1 MAGARRPRTL
11 DGMAEHRELRS
22 LSRSDSLDLLAR
34 TSVGR
39 VVLTANALPAALPV
53 NYVVDG
59 ETVVLRSGQGIK
71 LDAAER
77 GTVVAFEADHFVD
90 ELRMGWSVLVV
101 GVARLL
107 TTPEDVALAE
117 ALDVPAWAEPAS
129 GTYVRIEIGSISG
142 RFLAPVPAGAAIGG

>member
-1 MAGARRPRTL
+1 
-11 DGMAEHRELRS
+11 MAERRELRI
-22 LSRSDSLDLLAR
+22 LSRAESLDLLAS

-39 VVLTANALPAALPV
+39 VVITANALPAALPV

-59 ETVVLRSGQGIK
+59 ETVVFRTGAGIK

-101 GVARLL
+101 GVARLV
-107 TTPEDVALAE
+107 TDPDDVARADSLAI
-117 ALDVPAWAEPAS
+117 PTWAEPSSA
-129 GTYVRIEIGSISG
+129 GYVRVEIGSISG
-142 RFLAPVPAGAAIGG
+142 RFLAPVAAGARAVG

>member
-1 MAGARRPRTL
+1 
-11 DGMAEHRELRS
+11 MAEHRQLRI
-22 LSRSDSLDLLAR
+22 LSRAESLELLASA
-34 TSVGR
+34 SVGR

-59 ETVVLRSGQGIK
+59 ETVVFRTGAGIK

-107 TTPEDVALAE
+107 TDPVDVAHADLLAI
-117 ALDVPAWAEPAS
+117 PTWAELSPA
-129 GTYVRIEIGSISG
+129 GYVRVEIGSISG
-142 RFLAPVPAGAAIGG
+142 RFLAPVPAGARAAG